1 MTFWSFFVVAHRLTS
16 AAERFDLLMRAALF
30 QRLREHI
37 FKGAARD
44 WAPGL
49 PAEPSDGTH
58 CDQHSRRA
66 ACAASPLCADRAFQL
81 QTPHQKDEMEIK
93 KRKKEINQTPTFL
106 KLLSVSMNFPK
117 HTEDSSRNHF
127 SATDHP
133 PEVHVEFITKVCL
146 FTSDRLTEIISC
158 SPQY

>member
-44 WAPGL
+44 WAPRL
-49 PAEPSDGTH
+49 PAELSDGTH
-58 CDQHSRRA
+58 CEQHRRW
-66 ACAASPLCADRAFQL
+66 AASPLCADRAFQL

-93 KRKKEINQTPTFL
+93 KKKKRNKSDSYLFEAAL
-106 KLLSVSMNFPK
+106 CVHELSET
-117 HTEDSSRNHF
+117 H
-127 SATDHP
+127 
-133 PEVHVEFITKVCL
+133 
-146 FTSDRLTEIISC
+146 
-158 SPQY
+158 

>member
-44 WAPGL
+44 WAPRL
-49 PAEPSDGTH
+49 PAELSDGTH
-58 CDQHSRRA
+58 CEQHRRW
-66 ACAASPLCADRAFQL
+66 AASPLCADRAFQL

-93 KRKKEINQTPTFL
+93 KKEKKI
-106 KLLSVSMNFPK
+106 
-117 HTEDSSRNHF
+117 
-127 SATDHP
+127 
-133 PEVHVEFITKVCL
+133 
-146 FTSDRLTEIISC
+146 
-158 SPQY
+158 

>member
-16 AAERFDLLMRAALF
+16 AAERFDLLMHAALF

-44 WAPGL
+44 WAPRL

-58 CDQHSRRA
+58 CEPHGRRA

-81 QTPHQKDEMEIK
+81 QTPHQKDEMGIK
-93 KRKKEINQTPTFL
+93 KKEKKRTKSDSYLFEAAL
-106 KLLSVSMNFPK
+106 WVHELSET
-117 HTEDSSRNHF
+117 H
-127 SATDHP
+127 
-133 PEVHVEFITKVCL
+133 
-146 FTSDRLTEIISC
+146 
-158 SPQY
+158 